1 MSLNH
6 PETFP
11 TPTPVHGKKCLLQ
24 NPGAEMLETA
34 AIKKKK
40 KIPGMQRGRKPGSTR
55 VIGEN
60 QSIKP
65 KPEMAWITEFV
76 VKDILKAII
85 TVFYVF
91 KKLEKKLAR

>member
-1 MSLNH
+1 
-6 PETFP
+6 
-11 TPTPVHGKKCLLQ
+11 
-24 NPGAEMLETA
+24 
-34 AIKKKK
+34 
-40 KIPGMQRGRKPGSTR
+40 MQRGRKPGSTR

>member
-1 MSLNH
+1 M
-6 PETFP
+6 
-11 TPTPVHGKKCLLQ
+11 
-24 NPGAEMLETA
+24 
-34 AIKKKK
+34 
-40 KIPGMQRGRKPGSTR
+40 
-55 VIGEN
+55 IGEN